1 MIIDSIDSLHL
12 NQHSYLQLM
21 NEVEVIKIKALNKLK
36 KEDENVKKFIE
47 SKLYLVL
54 KSNLIKTSNKYNY
67 YLNTVENYED
77 VILEEVFNILMKE
90 GK

>member
-1 MIIDSIDSLHL
+1 MIIDSVDSLHL
-12 NQHSYLQLM
+12 NQHSYLQLI
-21 NEVEVIKIKALNKLK
+21 NEIEVIKIKALNKLK

-54 KSNLIKTSNKYNY
+54 KSNLIKTSNKYSY
-67 YLNTVENYED
+67 YLDTIDNYED
-77 VILEEVFNILMKE
+77 VILEEVFDILMKE

>member
-1 MIIDSIDSLHL
+1 MIVDSIDSLHL

-54 KSNLIKTSNKYNY
+54 KSNLIKTPNKYNY
-67 YLNTVENYED
+67 YLSTIENYED
-77 VILEEVFNILMKE
+77 VILEEVFDILMKE

>member
-21 NEVEVIKIKALNKLK
+21 NEIEVIKIKALNKLK

-54 KSNLIKTSNKYNY
+54 KSNLIKTSNKYSY
-67 YLNTVENYED
+67 YLDTIDNYED
-77 VILEEVFNILMKE
+77 VILEEVFDILMKE

>member
-1 MIIDSIDSLHL
+1 MIVDSIDSLHL

-54 KSNLIKTSNKYNY
+54 KSNLIKTPNKYNY
-67 YLNTVENYED
+67 YLSTVENYED
-77 VILEEVFNILMKE
+77 VILEEVFDILMKE

>member
-21 NEVEVIKIKALNKLK
+21 NEIEVIKIKALNKLK

-67 YLNTVENYED
+67 YLSTIENYED
-77 VILEEVFNILMKE
+77 VILEEVFDILMKE
-90 GK
+90 GN

>member
-67 YLNTVENYED
+67 YLSTVENYED
-77 VILEEVFNILMKE
+77 VILEEVFDILMKE

>member
-36 KEDENVKKFIE
+36 KEDENVKKFRE

-67 YLNTVENYED
+67 YLSTVENYED
-77 VILEEVFNILMKE
+77 VILEEVFDILMKE

>member
-21 NEVEVIKIKALNKLK
+21 NEIEVIKIKALNKLK
-36 KEDENVKKFIE
+36 KEDENVKKFRE

-67 YLNTVENYED
+67 YLSTVENYED
-77 VILEEVFNILMKE
+77 VILEEVFDILMKE

>member
-36 KEDENVKKFIE
+36 REDENVKKFIE

-54 KSNLIKTSNKYNY
+54 KSNVIKTSNKYNY
-67 YLNTVENYED
+67 YLSTVEDYKD
-77 VILEEVFNILMKE
+77 VILEEVFDILMKE

>member
-21 NEVEVIKIKALNKLK
+21 NEIEVIKIKALNKLK

-67 YLNTVENYED
+67 YLSTVENYED
-77 VILEEVFNILMKE
+77 VILEEVFDILMKE

>member
-77 VILEEVFNILMKE
+77 VILEEVFDILMKE